1 MQSGYAVGTQIPG
14 EDPCNGSRGPGRG
27 SRLRA
32 AAARRLN
39 YASQPA
45 PQQPRAPAPRPPA
58 GSRLLIAALAG
69 PRCRPCSWPRSLGAD
84 ALAARTAGSRMG
96 ALKGE
101 RSGGGW
107 RPARAR
113 RCLQPRPAVHAG
125 AAAPSLQREDA
136 PQRRRSA
143 CRARRAGL
151 PLGSPAPR
159 TARGCAELSAAES
172 DAAGG
177 ARGVG
182 PTPRSAAPHPLQSAG
197 LLQGGRGL
205 LSSRAAGLGFSTPGF
220 VPHFLFSCERLTSS
234 WSLMPLTASLKRV
247 VGKGGVGWT
256 PAGVFF

>member
-27 SRLRA
+27 SCLRA

-84 ALAARTAGSRMG
+84 ALTARTAGSRMG

-113 RCLQPRPAVHAG
+113 RRLQPRPAVHAG

-177 ARGVG
+177 ARRVWDPRPAVRLRIPCSPPGRCREGAVSCPPVLRG
-182 PTPRSAAPHPLQSAG
+182 WVFPRRALFPTF
-197 LLQGGRGL
+197 
-205 LSSRAAGLGFSTPGF
+205 SSPVS
-220 VPHFLFSCERLTSS
+220 V
-234 WSLMPLTASLKRV
+234 
-247 VGKGGVGWT
+247 
-256 PAGVFF
+256 